1 MNGSRPTDATPT
13 PPSADA
19 TVAVAYSGGRDSTAL
34 LHATLTATAPL
45 GVSVLALHVH
55 HGLNA
60 GAEAWLSH
68 CRRTCE
74 DLSAA
79 GHRIRFESRRLTG
92 RPPRGASVE
101 AWARAGRYA
110 ALAEMARRA
119 GASLVLLAQHRR
131 DQAETL
137 LLQALR
143 GAGVAGLAGMPRL
156 VERDGLHW
164 GRPWLD
170 RPREV
175 IEDYVQARRLAFV
188 DDPSNADPRFA
199 RNRLRRDVW
208 PALINAFPDA
218 EANLAA
224 SAAWW
229 GEAHAA
235 LAELAALDLAVVA
248 PGEALEVDA
257 WLGLSAA
264 RRGNALRAW
273 LAGRFGAAPP
283 ASLVLRLQDEL
294 PTRRDARWP
303 APGGVLGVHR
313 GRLAYVRPTIAAV
326 PPPHR
331 LVIARAGRY
340 TVGPWAG
347 RLEVA
352 RVQEGGVSFDRL
364 AQIELRP
371 RQGAEQFQS
380 GPGRPPRSLKKQ
392 FQDAGIPAWQ
402 RDGPLV
408 FSGDRLIFVPGL
420 GLDARALAAPG
431 EAQAQLRW
439 IAGSR

>member
-1 MNGSRPTDATPT
+1 M
-13 PPSADA
+13 
-19 TVAVAYSGGRDSTAL
+19 VAVAYSGGRDSTAL

-60 GAEAWLSH
+60 AADAWLSH

-74 DLSAA
+74 DLAAA

-92 RPPRGASVE
+92 RPPPGASVE
-101 AWARAGRYA
+101 AWARDGRYA

-143 GAGVAGLAGMPRL
+143 GAGVAGLAGMPGL

-170 RPREV
+170 RPREA

-218 EANLAA
+218 EVSLAA
-224 SAAWW
+224 SAAWS
-229 GEAHAA
+229 GEAQAA

-264 RRGNALRAW
+264 RRGNAMRAW

-283 ASLVLRLQDEL
+283 ASLVLRLLDEL

-303 APGGVLGVHR
+303 APGGLLGVHR
-313 GRLAYVRPTIAAV
+313 GRLTYVRPTLAA

-331 LVIARAGRY
+331 LAIARAGRY
-340 TVGPWAG
+340 AVQPWAG

-352 RVQEGGVSFDRL
+352 RVREGGVSFDRL
-364 AQIELRP
+364 AHIELRP

-431 EAQAQLRW
+431 QAQARLRW
-439 IAGSR
+439 IAGGR